1 MFLKSFILIFLG
13 FCGGVGVSA
22 GTFAFM
28 LVIHV
33 VPRIIQKAKLNKRVI
48 FVENMIILGIL
59 FGTILSLLMWEGKW
73 LYEIL
78 GRILLTVFG
87 ISAGVF
93 VGCTAVALAEILDTF
108 PIFFRRVRL
117 DEKFCVQLLFC
128 MAVGKTCGSLFYFC
142 FGYSLQ
148 GG

>member
-1 MFLKSFILIFLG
+1 MFLKSFVLLFLG

-22 GTFAFM
+22 GTFAFL

-33 VPRIIQKAKLNKRVI
+33 VPRIIQKAKLQNQI
-48 FVENMIILGIL
+48 LYVENMIICGVL
-59 FGTILSLLMWEGKW
+59 FGTILSLFLWSKAW
-73 LYEIL
+73 LPEIL
-78 GRILLTVFG
+78 GRVLLTVFG
-87 ISAGVF
+87 ISAGTF

-117 DEKFCVQLLFC
+117 DERFCVQLLLC
-128 MAVGKTCGSLFYFC
+128 MAIGKACGSLFYFC
-142 FGYSLQ
+142 FGYGLQ